1 MSHLATP
8 QFVLTIN
15 GGSSS
20 LKFAVYEALPEPRL
34 QASGKVERIGL
45 SSATLKRSDA
55 GGHLLEECEVEA
67 PDPEAAARLV
77 IDRLDRDPGRRALRV
92 IAHRVVHGGLRH
104 FDPSPITD
112 SMLRD
117 LHGISPF
124 DPDHLPGEV
133 ALIEAFAEAVPGVLQ
148 IACFDTAFHRTLR
161 REAQIV
167 PLPRRYEALGVK
179 RYGYHGL
186 SYEYLVGELARI
198 AGAKEAQGRLIL
210 AHLGSG
216 ASMAA
221 VLNGK
226 SVDTTM
232 GFTPNSGLVMGTR
245 TGDLDPGLGLFLA
258 RFEGRTREDFHWM
271 VNHESGLLGVS
282 ETSPDL
288 RDLLARAPHDE
299 RAAEAV
305 ALFVYVARKH
315 LGSMAAVL
323 GGVDTLVFAGG
334 IGENSAEIRA
344 RTCAGLEYLGIALD
358 PARNEQNK
366 GLISSEASRV
376 RVRVIATNEELVM
389 ARAAVQALAGTD
401 PRHT

>member
-1 MSHLATP
+1 MPPRATP
-8 QFVLTIN
+8 ECVLTIN

-20 LKFAVYEALPEPRL
+20 LKFAVYEATAEPILRY
-34 QASGKVERIGL
+34 SGKVERIGL
-45 SSATLKRSDA
+45 SPAGLKMSDPD
-55 GGHLLEECEVEA
+55 GRRREDRPVEA
-67 PDPEAAARLV
+67 ADPVAAARLV
-77 IDRLDRDPGRRALRV
+77 LELLDRDPGRTALQA
-92 IAHRVVHGGLRH
+92 IAHRVVHGGLRY
-104 FDPSPITD
+104 FDPAPVTD
-112 SMLRD
+112 AMLRD

-133 ALIEAFAEAVPGVLQ
+133 ALIEAFGEEVPGVLQ

-167 PLPRRYEALGVK
+167 PLPRRYQQLGVK

-186 SYEYLVGELARI
+186 SYEYLVSELARI
-198 AGAKEAQGRLIL
+198 SGSAEAQGRLIL

-216 ASMAA
+216 ASLAA
-221 VLNGK
+221 VHRGR

-245 TGDLDPGLGLFLA
+245 TGDIDPGLGLFLA
-258 RFEGRTREDFHWM
+258 RFEGKTPEEFHHM

-288 RDLLARAPHDE
+288 RDLLARATNDV

-305 ALFVYVARKH
+305 ALFVYTARKQ
-315 LGSMAAVL
+315 LGAMAAVL

-334 IGENSAEIRA
+334 IGENAPDIRA
-344 RTCAGLEYLGIALD
+344 RICDGLDFLGIALD
-358 PARNEQNK
+358 RERNAAGA
-366 GLISSEASRV
+366 GLISPDAARV
-376 RVRVIATNEELVM
+376 RVRVIPTDEEIEM
-389 ARAAVQALAGTD
+389 ARAAVRALAPAT
-401 PRHT
+401 